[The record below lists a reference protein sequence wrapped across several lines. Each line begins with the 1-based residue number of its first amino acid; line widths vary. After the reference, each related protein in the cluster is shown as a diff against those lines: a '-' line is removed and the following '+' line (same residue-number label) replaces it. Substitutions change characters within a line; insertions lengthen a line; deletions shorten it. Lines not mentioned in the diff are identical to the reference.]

1 MTGSEC
7 GTDRSEPHDLAL
19 LPATPTPD
27 PGWILVDEGFNLARE
42 HEVESLFAV
51 SNGYVGSRG
60 SVAEGSSLSAPAAF
74 LAGVFGASPPL
85 EVPVLVSAPD
95 WLRLCATVDGY
106 ELTLETGRILE
117 HRRVLDLRRGILWRV
132 WRHQDPTGRI
142 TLIRGL
148 RLASL
153 ADRHVLMQS
162 VTFTPENY
170 GGRLLL
176 ELRLQMRADEDG
188 WPPTLSPTVEAV
200 RPSRTA
206 SAADVTPGS
215 PPPVVLA
222 VRVPGTGIT
231 IAFAAA
237 TQVTVQGEGQTPT
250 GPEAGSDL
258 LRQRWA
264 VDVLIGKTYR
274 LDRLVVVY
282 TSRDVDQPADA
293 AVKHLRRLLVR
304 PGVEQIV
311 TAHVS
316 AWETR
321 WRTAAVEVDGDAAA
335 QRALRFAG
343 YHLIAAANPEDERV
357 AVGARALTGPTYG
370 GHVFWDCDIFMLPF
384 YIFTHP
390 PSARALVMYRAH
402 TLDAARAKA
411 RALGYR
417 GALYAWES
425 ADTGVEATPRF
436 GWLPDGTGVE
446 IRTGLEEHH
455 ISADVAYAVWQYWQA
470 TGDDAF
476 FATAGA
482 EILLETARFWASRG
496 ELEADGRYHIR
507 RVIGPDEYHES
518 VDDDVYTNLM
528 AQWNLERG
536 AEAAQRLQAHWPER
550 WEALSRALSLRM
562 NEAREWLRLAE
573 AMYTGFDPK
582 TKLYE
587 QFAGYFDLEE
597 IDLAAYEPRTAPMD
611 VILGRERVQRSKVV
625 KQADVVMAIA
635 LLWDRIPPEVRE
647 VNFRYYEARTS
658 HGSSLSPGSHAL
670 VAARLGD
677 RVHAARYFHQA
688 AEIDL
693 ANNMGNAAG
702 GVHAGALGGLWQ
714 AAILGFAGLQLRTG
728 GLALAPH
735 LPPLWHALRF
745 TVVWRGQTVHVSLS
759 GDPPRVEVSIEGDAG
774 VPLALD
780 DGPPAVLSPGR
791 RYANQQSSDGWSGWQ
806 ELGV

>member
-1 MTGSEC
+1 MTVSEC
-7 GTDRSEPHDLAL
+7 GTDRPEPDELAV
-19 LPATPTPD
+19 LPAAPTVD
-27 PGWILVDEGFNLARE
+27 AGWLLADEGFNLARE
-42 HEVESLFAV
+42 HEIESLFAV

-60 SVAEGSSLSAPAAF
+60 SVAEGTSLSAPATF
-74 LAGVFGASPPL
+74 IAGVFGPSPPL
-85 EVPVLVSAPD
+85 EIPALVSAPD
-95 WLRLCATVDGY
+95 WLRLCAVVNGY
-106 ELTLETGRILE
+106 ELRLETGRILQ
-117 HRRVLDLRRGILWRV
+117 HRRVLDLRQGILYRA
-132 WRHQDPTGRI
+132 WRHQDPMGR
-142 TLIRGL
+142 TAFIRGL

-153 ADRHVLMQS
+153 ADRHVLFQS
-162 VTFTPENY
+162 VIFAPENY
-170 GGRLLL
+170 AGRVFL
-176 ELRLQMRADEDG
+176 EVRLQTGVNEDG
-188 WPPTLSPTVEAV
+188 GSPPLSPRVDAV
-200 RPSRTA
+200 RPSLTGL
-206 SAADVTPGS
+206 AADVAS
-215 PPPVVLA
+215 QWSPPVVLA
-222 VRVPGTGIT
+222 VRVAGTGIT

-237 TQVTVQGEGQTPT
+237 TQVTVLGEGPIPT
-250 GPEAGSDL
+250 GPEVGSDL

-264 VDVLIGKTYR
+264 VDVLIGQTYR

-282 TSRDVDQPADA
+282 TSRDVAQPTDA
-293 AVKHLRRLLVR
+293 AVRHLQRLLVPR
-304 PGVEQIV
+304 GVDQIL
-311 TAHVS
+311 TAHID
-316 AWETR
+316 AWEAR
-321 WRTAAVEVDGDAAA
+321 WRTAAIEVQGDAEAE
-335 QRALRFAG
+335 RALRFAG
-343 YHLIAAANPEDERV
+343 YHLIAAGNPEDERV

-390 PSARALVMYRAH
+390 PTARALVMYRAH
-402 TLDAARAKA
+402 TLDAARTKA

-425 ADTGVEATPRF
+425 ADTGAETTPRF

-455 ISADVAYAVWQYWQA
+455 ISADVAYAAWQYWQV

-476 FATAGA
+476 FAAAGA

-496 ELEADGRYHIR
+496 ALEGDGHYHIR
-507 RVIGPDEYHES
+507 RVIGPDEYHEG

-536 AEAAQRLQAHWPER
+536 VETAQLLQAHWPER
-550 WEALSRALSLRM
+550 WEALSRALSLTM
-562 NEAREWLRLAE
+562 DEVHGWLRLAE
-573 AMYTGFDPK
+573 AMYTGFDPE

-635 LLWDRIPPEVRE
+635 LLWDRIPPVARE

-658 HGSSLSPGSHAL
+658 HGSSLSPASHAL

-677 RVHAARYFHQA
+677 RVRATHFFRQA

-714 AAILGFAGLQLRTG
+714 AAILGFAGLRLHAD
-728 GLALAPH
+728 GLGLAPH
-735 LPPLWHALRF
+735 LPPLWRALRF
-745 TVVWRGQTVHVSLS
+745 TMVWRARTIHVDVS
-759 GDPPRVEVSIEGDAG
+759 GDPPRVEVQIEGDAG

-780 DGPPAVLSPGR
+780 DGPPAVLAPRR
-791 RYANQQSSDGWSGWQ
+791 RYASQHGPGGWERWQ
-806 ELGV
+806 ELGA